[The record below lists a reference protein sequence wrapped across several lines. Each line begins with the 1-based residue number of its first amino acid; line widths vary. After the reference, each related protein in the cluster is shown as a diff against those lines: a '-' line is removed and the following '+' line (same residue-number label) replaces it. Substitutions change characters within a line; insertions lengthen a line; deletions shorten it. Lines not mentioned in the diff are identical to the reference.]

1 MKELLEL
8 RRKMKAR
15 KPNFVREDSHKKKK
29 LRKSGWRKPKGLHS
43 KLRHKFK
50 GHMTTV
56 NNGFRSPNAVRGLHR
71 LGLKQIVVRNILQL
85 KKINPKTDGI
95 IIGAIGLRKK
105 IEIIKE
111 AQLLKITILN
121 VKDANKF
128 LEAVKEKQ
136 EKKKKDKEA
145 KEKENKKEEKKEEKK
160 EIKEEKK
167 EEVAEEDKKKEE
179 KKEKDKIL
187 IKRT

>member
-29 LRKSGWRKPKGLHS
+29 LRRSGWKKPKGLHS

-50 GHMTTV
+50 GHITPV
-56 NNGFRSPNAVRGLHR
+56 NEGFRSPKAVRGLHR
-71 LGLKQIVVRNILQL
+71 TGLKQIVVRNVMEL
-85 KKINPKTDGI
+85 KKLNPKTDGI
-95 IIGAIGLRKK
+95 IIGNVGIRKK

-111 AQLLKITILN
+111 AQILKLTILN
-121 VKDANKF
+121 VKDTNKF
-128 LEAVKEKQ
+128 LEEVKKKQ
-136 EKKKKDKEA
+136 EEKKKEKEA
-145 KEKENKKEEKKEEKK
+145 KEKEKKKEEKKEEKK
-160 EIKEEKK
+160 EVKEEKK
-167 EEVAEEDKKKEE
+167 EEVPEEDKKKEE

-187 IKRT
+187 TKRT